1 MSEGMGMNEF
11 AGTLKERVRIERPV
25 DLRTESGLQQA
36 GWEPVV
42 NCLAA
47 IVAEGAGPEAEAM
60 ALSAMP
66 RFRVTIRWRQGIAVG
81 QRLIWGKR
89 VMLVKQRIDDPT
101 LPDRILLRCEE
112 VR

>member
-1 MSEGMGMNEF
+1 MSEF
-11 AGTLKERVRIERPV
+11 AGTLKERIAIERPAE
-25 DLRTESGLQQA
+25 LRSPSGLQQPE
-36 GWEPVV
+36 WEPVAR
-42 NCLAA
+42 CLAA

-66 RFRVTIRWRQGIAVG
+66 RFRVTIRSRDGISIG
-81 QRLIWGKR
+81 QRVIWGNRK
-89 VMLVKQRIDDPT
+89 MLVRQRMDDPT